1 MFRNLI
7 KDILIFFC
15 IDVCLF
21 MIVSINHEIILHI
34 CEEVVASLED
44 FILDDPSSFP
54 CTMACVRFM
63 EDLSCKGKSIS
74 FQQFDSEIISSV
86 YEELGE
92 SLKH

>member
-1 MFRNLI
+1 MSN
-7 KDILIFFC
+7 FFC
-15 IDVCLF
+15 KEVGLF
-21 MIVSINHEIILHI
+21 MKVSINHEIIHQI